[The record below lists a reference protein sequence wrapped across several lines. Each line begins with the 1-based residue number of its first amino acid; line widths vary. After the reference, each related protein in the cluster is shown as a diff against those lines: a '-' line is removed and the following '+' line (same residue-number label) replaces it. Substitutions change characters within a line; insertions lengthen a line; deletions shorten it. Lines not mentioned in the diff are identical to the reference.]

1 VALPGEALEGFWVC
15 RIGGGVEVVA
25 ALPTGCLNF
34 GHAEVRLE
42 VGAEAPGHARQGMGH
57 C

>member
-42 VGAEAPGHARQGMGH
+42 VGAEAPDHARQGMGH